1 MDNPLLDSSAPPAQ
15 SSLGSP
21 PPPPSALTIGNPPTG
36 PERFHAP
43 KLQNL
48 GDLLDWQRAALQEAI
63 FHGGTSDKNRE
74 SLRAAYAKVPQEA
87 TLPLA
92 LMGMPLPEFLRF
104 GAQHYKEL
112 PHPIQGVYD
121 ALADTGVDPL
131 TVETLDTGTLAK
143 YALRYGGR
151 VLSEADKLHIPVWGP
166 GLISDVAKAG
176 TRLLNFGGDAINKL
190 GRGRWSEAVGM
201 LNRQRGEQRELYRRL
216 KALDTTAMQG
226 LDKSETSA
234 VQKILHGQLPPE
246 LETRVLQNEKVAK
259 AVAARKELTDSIVR
273 MQAAPG
279 SDIEERLGKT
289 PGSPGTNIFRWQ
301 SSAGPEM
308 EQSPLR
314 GSTYAY
320 EGNPEDL
327 PHRAD
332 EYASS
337 KKIRVES
344 HYDPKNPLTLTPTH
358 QGPYELG
365 EDALRQ
371 MRGDHIAKLITQ
383 PGYGLHW
390 ASRGRENAARYL
402 RALGV
407 GEDEVTKIVTR
418 PSTSNALDRISSEL
432 AKRKGYDAIRL
443 PWDELIERN
452 YGEPLGFDENG
463 ERIAGKAVEASILD
477 PSLIKPGRAVP
488 SAVKPLPPSLQP
500 FAGHPGEFSAE
511 NYREKYFPGH
521 NYEKVVDPNQP
532 AREVNLLGARN
543 PHVIEQAPFKIP
555 SSKVDEF
562 EKAFDGMLH
571 TSARAITANKAYD
584 ELAKIYGG
592 AQKIPQEIRDIF
604 TVKIPATGTERSF
617 GEKLQQSI
625 KGLVNLP
632 KLGIVGTTPI
642 HMFNI
647 LALLLARA
655 PEQVPIA
662 ALHFAKIMRAGGD
675 EGKRFEAMLP
685 AIERGIDVATH
696 EKAPGILKNFKPT
709 NWMNRT
715 TWNWDTAAKQALSDK
730 YIAAGMKPL
739 EAGVK
744 ASNDLVNYANRSP
757 LTGMLQW
764 FMPFATF
771 AEGGAKAVLHS
782 VAKQPPLVELENRL
796 LGGTF
801 LGGGNPKTDTTLYQ
815 PPANVGRGL
824 PTYLRSKTS
833 DLVKLPI
840 ALGAQALPGGKQFS
854 KWLLSGRTPAG
865 TALDI
870 GTSPVPY
877 LRDAFDL
884 LPVHGGKTLRGYAP
898 DTFGQQALFS
908 STGVSLPHKPKANAL
923 APPSLNPLLP
933 PTPTQSTQPHA
944 GNPLLSP

>member
-21 PPPPSALTIGNPPTG
+21 PPPPPALTIGNPPTG

-74 SLRAAYAKVPQEA
+74 SLRAVYAKVPQEA

-279 SDIEERLGKT
+279 SDLEERLG
-289 PGSPGTNIFRWQ
+289 GGYRSGINVNRWQ
-301 SSAGPEM
+301 AAPGVPDSARNI
-308 EQSPLR
+308 R
-314 GSTYAY
+314 GSTFFQQGHDAERLFNIYGEVGKHPV
-320 EGNPEDL
+320 EGHVIPKTPLHVVETHPSGELANSAIPVLEPGSEHVVDSIL
-327 PHRAD
+327 KWDKAGKAQA
-332 EYASS
+332 EYSL
-337 KKIRVES
+337 KF
-344 HYDPKNPLTLTPTH
+344 
-358 QGPYELG
+358 
-365 EDALRQ
+365 
-371 MRGDHIAKLITQ
+371 
-383 PGYGLHW
+383 
-390 ASRGRENAARYL
+390 
-402 RALGV
+402 LGV
-407 GEDEVTKIVTR
+407 PEKDITHILQGEPQV
-418 PSTSNALDRISSEL
+418 ALDRISAEL
-432 AKRKGYDAIRL
+432 ARKKGFDSIIHKGAH
-443 PWDELIERN
+443 
-452 YGEPLGFDENG
+452 GEPGDVSVLEDTLFH
-463 ERIAGKAVEASILD
+463 
-477 PSLIKPGRAVP
+477 PGAAP
-488 SAVKPLPPSLQP
+488 PPAATNPLPRELQP

-632 KLGIVGTTPI
+632 KLGIVGTTTI

-675 EGKRFEAMLP
+675 EAKRFEAMLP

-696 EKAPGILKNFKPT
+696 EKQLPGILGRVKPMA
-709 NWMNRT
+709 WMNRT

-908 STGVSLPHKPKANAL
+908 STGVSLPHKPKTNAL